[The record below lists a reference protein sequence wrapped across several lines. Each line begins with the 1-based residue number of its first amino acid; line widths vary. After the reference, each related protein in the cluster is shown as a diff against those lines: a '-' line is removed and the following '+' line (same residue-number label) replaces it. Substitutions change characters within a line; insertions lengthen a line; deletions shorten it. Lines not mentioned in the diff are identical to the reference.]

1 MNRRLR
7 LGMVGGGEGAFIG
20 AVHRIAAR
28 LDDRFELMAGAFS
41 SRPDVAARS
50 ADALFI
56 APERSYAD
64 WQAMAEQE
72 AVRDD
77 GIDVVSIVTPNHLH
91 VPVALAFLE
100 RGIHVICDKP
110 LGVSLDEAHALAL
123 QIRQSGCRFIL
134 THNYSALPMV
144 REARARVA
152 AGELG
157 EIRRIDVEYLQGWLS
172 ERLEITD
179 NKQARWRGDPQLAGA
194 GAIGDI
200 GTHAWQLATF
210 VSGMEPVSLR
220 GELLTRVEGRLLDD
234 EVTAE
239 MRYANGAHGR
249 LLASQVA
256 GGYLNDLRLRIIGS
270 RASLSFHQQQ
280 PEQLVIYPQGGS
292 RYTVTRNGPDNRDET
307 RALCRT
313 PAGHPEG
320 YLEGFAQIYREAA
333 QLIQGESD
341 APLLPGIEAG
351 IAGMKFIETLKAS
364 SARGGKWLTW

>member
-1 MNRRLR
+1 MTRRLR

-28 LDDRFELMAGAFS
+28 LDDQFELVAGAFS

-50 ADALFI
+50 GNALFI
-56 APERSYAD
+56 APDRCYAN
-64 WQAMAEQE
+64 WQEMAERE
-72 AVRDD
+72 AARDD
-77 GIDVVSIVTPNHLH
+77 GIDVVAIVTPNHLH
-91 VPVALAFLE
+91 VPVAQAFIAQ
-100 RGIHVICDKP
+100 GIHVICDKP
-110 LGVSLDEAHALAL
+110 LGVSLDEAYALA
-123 QIRQSGCRFIL
+123 RQVRDSGCKFIL

-157 EIRRIDVEYLQGWLS
+157 EIRRIEVEYLQGWLS

-179 NKQARWRGDPQLAGA
+179 NKQARWRGDPKLAGA

-200 GTHAWQLATF
+200 GTHAWQLAAF

-234 EVTAE
+234 EVAAD

-270 RASLSFHQQQ
+270 RASLSFHQQN
-280 PEQLVIYPQGGS
+280 PEQLIIHPQGAS
-292 RYTVTRNGPDNRDET
+292 SYTVTRNGPDNRDST
-307 RALCRT
+307 REVCRT

-333 QLIQGESD
+333 QLIRGESD
-341 APLLPGIEAG
+341 APLLPDINTGVS
-351 IAGMKFIETLKAS
+351 GMKFIETIKAS
-364 SARGGKWLTW
+364 SARGGEWLTW

>member
-1 MNRRLR
+1 MTRRLR

-28 LDDRFELMAGAFS
+28 LDDQFELVAGAFS
-41 SRPDVAARS
+41 SRPEVAARS
-50 ADALFI
+50 GDALFI
-56 APERSYAD
+56 APDRCYAS
-64 WQAMAEQE
+64 WQEMAERE
-72 AVRDD
+72 ASRDD

-91 VPVALAFLE
+91 VPVAQAFLAQ
-100 RGIHVICDKP
+100 GIHVICDKP
-110 LGVSLDEAHALAL
+110 LGVSLEEGYALA
-123 QIRQSGCRFIL
+123 RQVRDSGCRFIL

-157 EIRRIDVEYLQGWLS
+157 EIRRIEVEYLQGWLS

-179 NKQARWRGDPQLAGA
+179 NKQARWRGDPLLAGA

-220 GELLTRVEGRLLDD
+220 GELLTRVEGRRLDD
-234 EVTAE
+234 EVSAD

-256 GGYLNDLRLRIIGS
+256 AGYLNDLQLRIIGS

-280 PEQLVIYPQGGS
+280 PEQLIIHPQGAS
-292 RYTVTRNGPDNRDET
+292 SYTVTRNGPDNKDAT

-333 QLIQGESD
+333 QVIRGESD

-351 IAGMKFIETLKAS
+351 IAGMKFIETVKAS
-364 SARGGKWLTW
+364 SARGGEWLAW